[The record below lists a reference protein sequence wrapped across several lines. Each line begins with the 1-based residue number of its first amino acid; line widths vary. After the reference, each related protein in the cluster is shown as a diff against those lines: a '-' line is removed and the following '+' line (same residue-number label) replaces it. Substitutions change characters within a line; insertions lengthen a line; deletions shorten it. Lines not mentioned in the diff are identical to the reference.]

1 MSHAAQAQLSLCNGE
16 QNTYHITGGTR
27 NHRTGTGGQGGCV
40 KVNELPSSEFRKNTF
55 PSLFVV
61 ALTDCFCVA
70 REKCIKL
77 IGSAPGG
84 FEKLTLS
91 HAVV

>member
-1 MSHAAQAQLSLCNGE
+1 MN
-16 QNTYHITGGTR
+16 YHLLNLGLV
-27 NHRTGTGGQGGCV
+27 H
-40 KVNELPSSEFRKNTF
+40 
-55 PSLFVV
+55 SLFVV

-70 REKCIKL
+70 REQLIKL
-77 IGSAPGG
+77 IGSVPGG